1 MVCGGAR
8 SDRAGNRVRRVS
20 EYSPTLGRGGAASK
34 GFQRGELC
42 LSRLRWLA
50 GASERRVCP
59 DGRARSLRARIH
71 LRLLR
76 AICPRAGLLWP
87 FLRSLFSGIFDPF
100 FFVISP
106 QIGFVAC
113 RLRASF
119 EAINSM
125 G

>member
-87 FLRSLFSGIFDPF
+87 FLRLLFQAFSILSSLL
-100 FFVISP
+100 SP
-106 QIGFVAC
+106 LKLDSLPGASEPP
-113 RLRASF
+113 LRQ
-119 EAINSM
+119 
-125 G
+125 